1 MNLLA
6 KNPANYRRVGLI
18 GMVMLA
24 LLGGFITATS
34 AFPFGANTYTAVLE
48 HTAGLRAGEEV
59 QVAGVGV
66 GDVRKVSLGEHQVLV
81 EFTVDKDV
89 HLGADTTAEVKVATL
104 LGTHFLLISPKGGGE
119 LPGDTIPMAHTRVP
133 FNLQD
138 VINETG
144 TLSENLDVDKISQAL
159 TQIAAT
165 MDQTRD
171 EFVPA
176 LKGLSRLSQMFAVRS
191 DDIGR
196 LLRSTSKVT
205 GQLARSS
212 DDIVGLMKAAN
223 VILADLVQRKTA
235 VHRLLVDLRT
245 IGEELSAVMVENR
258 EDVGPMLEN
267 LSGTIGVLVKNET
280 SLAGLI
286 DQLGPLV
293 RYFANSTGNGSWV
306 ELYLAGGVP
315 DNLRCLTEGR
325 CA

>member
-18 GMVMLA
+18 GIVMLG

-34 AFPFGANTYTAVLE
+34 AFPFGATTYTAVLE

-66 GDVRKVSLGEHQVLV
+66 GEVRDISLGERQVLV

-89 HLGADTTAEVKVATL
+89 HLGAETTAEVKVATL

-119 LPGDTIPMAHTRVP
+119 LPGDTIPMSQTRVP

-144 TLSENLDVDKISQAL
+144 TLSEDLDVDKISKAL

-223 VILADLVQRKTA
+223 VILTDLVQRRTA
-235 VHRLLVDLRT
+235 LHRLLVDLRT
-245 IGEELSAVMVENR
+245 IGEELSALMQENR
-258 EDVGPMLEN
+258 TQVGPMLESLN
-267 LSGTIGVLVKNET
+267 GTVQVLVKSQR
-280 SLAGLI
+280 SLSVLV
-286 DQLGPLV
+286 DQLGPVV
-293 RYFANSTGNGSWV
+293 RYFANSTGSGSWID
-306 ELYLAGGVP
+306 LYLPGGLP
-315 DNLRCLTEGR
+315 DNLGCLTAGR
-325 CA
+325 C